1 MKQSSIIILLTV
13 LMSTVSTK
21 AFAHDIAVENA
32 DGVTIY
38 YNWVNSNELAVSFK
52 GGSFQ
57 SANSYSGVVV
67 IPESV
72 EHEGKTYKVTEIGR
86 AAFYSCQNLTSVTLP
101 QTLTTI
107 GDNAFYYCIKL
118 SSITIPKS
126 VSTVRANAFN
136 ACNGLTSVHISDL
149 TAWCKIEWYID
160 QTEGNNRASNPL
172 SYAHHLFLNG
182 KEIKELIIPD
192 GVTSIAHAFEG
203 CSGLTSVT
211 IPSTVTSIG
220 VESFLFCSGLTSVS
234 IPNSVTTIDARS
246 FYGCSSLT
254 SIKIPN
260 TVTYIREGA
269 FQNCSNLISIT
280 IPNSVTYVGKDAFKE
295 TAWYNNQNGLVY
307 IGPIAYK
314 YKGTMP
320 ENTEIVIREGT
331 TRIGEGAFS
340 GCSGLKSIQIPKS
353 VTNMEEKSFSGCSG
367 LTSVYI
373 SDLAAWCNIIFR
385 PHDVGGFDYCSSNPL
400 SFAQHLYL
408 NGKEITDMIIPEG
421 VATIKSWAFYSFS
434 GLTSVRIPNSVT
446 EIGFRAFE
454 RCSNIISID
463 IPSSVTSIGKDA
475 FAGTP
480 WFENYKGL
488 MYLGSMAYKY
498 KGEMPENTEIVIREG
513 TTEISSNAFQ
523 DCIGLVSVTIPAS
536 VTEIGSG
543 AFFGCSNLTSVHI
556 SDLTAWC
563 NAKWNFSPFS
573 TAYHLYLNGDEITN
587 LIIPDGI
594 TSIKDGAFDGC
605 CGLKTVTIP
614 NGVTSI
620 GNSVFSGCSDMNSII
635 IPKSVTKIGASVF
648 SGCSNLTFVTIPKG
662 VSSID
667 KVFQDCIGLTT
678 VNLSEGLTSIGFQ
691 AFMNCSNLKS
701 VILPNSVTSIEHHAF
716 SGCSSLTSIKI
727 PKGVTSIGNNAFQN
741 CTSLTSV
748 EIPNSVIS
756 IEGEAFWNCS
766 SLMSLTIPQ
775 SVTSIG
781 WHVVEGCAILKY
793 IAFTSDK
800 ITDYQGIGNTKGQF
814 IIPQSVYDKGI
825 PNNITKFATY
835 SSIPVYVEVKSIGA
849 VSAILNL
856 YPIDKD
862 GNIDEENMTTV
873 TSVGHK
879 PGEQLGWKLNDE
891 NYGILSDKTNE
902 TISLA
907 VQEPKALSTI
917 KARLLAT
924 TEEADDFAH
933 YGFEWRQQDAPEGRP
948 SNNVSAPLYNGH
960 IVGTLNNLNP
970 DKDYKY
976 RPFYKADDGTMFY
989 GDWMWLYTGDANVTF
1004 EPEVYTKDAA
1014 DITKVS
1020 ALLAGVWFEGTDN
1033 IEEKGFEYWTVS
1045 GSKTRVAGNDVKK
1058 VAVTSN
1064 AMTMTLEGLKSGAT
1078 YGFRSYAKTASG
1090 TTYGEEKTF
1099 KTILIGDVDGDGG
1112 LTKDDADAIAKHIM
1126 GQTPTGFIKKMAD
1139 MNEDGKINA
1148 VDIVML
1154 INIIK

>member
-21 AFAHDIAVENA
+21 AFAHDIAVENV

-38 YNWVNSNELAVSFK
+38 YNWLNSSQLAVCRNDMH
-52 GGSFQ
+52 G
-57 SANSYSGVVV
+57 NSYSGIVV

-72 EHEGKTYKVTEIGR
+72 EYEGISYNVTKIDDS
-86 AAFYSCQNLTSVTLP
+86 AFSGCSNLTSVSIPRTV
-101 QTLTTI
+101 QRI
-107 GDNAFYYCIKL
+107 EKNAFDNCSK
-118 SSITIPKS
+118 
-126 VSTVRANAFN
+126 
-136 ACNGLTSVHISDL
+136 LTSVHISDL
-149 TAWCKIEWYID
+149 AAWCNIIFSSTLISYEKGWYHS
-160 QTEGNNRASNPL
+160 SNPL
-172 SYAHHLFLNG
+172 LYAHHLFLNG
-182 KEIKELIIPD
+182 KEVTTLAIPE
-192 GVTSIAHAFEG
+192 GVTSIQSYAFEG
-203 CSGLTSVT
+203 CSGIVSAIIPNSVT
-211 IPSTVTSIG
+211 DIG
-220 VESFLFCSGLTSVS
+220 NQAFWGCSGLTSITISNSVTKIGAYTFYDCNS
-234 IPNSVTTIDARS
+234 LTSLIIPNSVS
-246 FYGCSSLT
+246 
-254 SIKIPN
+254 
-260 TVTYIREGA
+260 YI
-269 FQNCSNLISIT
+269 
-280 IPNSVTYVGKDAFKE
+280 GKDALKG
-295 TAWYNNQNGLVY
+295 TAWYDNQPDGLVY
-307 IGPIAYK
+307 AGLVAYK

-385 PHDVGGFDYCSSNPL
+385 SHDVGGFDYCSSNPL

-605 CGLKTVTIP
+605 CGLKSVTIP
-614 NGVTSI
+614 NGVTNI
-620 GNSVFSGCSDMNSII
+620 GNSVFSGCSDLNSII

-648 SGCSNLTFVTIPKG
+648 SGCSNLTSVTIPKG

-691 AFMNCSNLKS
+691 AFMNCCNLKS

-716 SGCSSLTSIKI
+716 SGCSSLTSITI
-727 PKGVTSIGNNAFQN
+727 PKGVTSIGNDAFMN

-766 SLMSLTIPQ
+766 SLTSLTIPQ

-781 WHVVEGCAILKY
+781 WHAIEGCANLKY

-814 IIPQSVYDKGI
+814 IIPQSIYDKGI
-825 PNNITKFATY
+825 PNNITKFTTY
-835 SSIPVYVEVKSIGA
+835 SSIPFYVEVKSIGA

-862 GNIDEENMTTV
+862 GNIDEENMATV

-902 TISLA
+902 TMSLA

-1004 EPEVYTKDAA
+1004 EPEVYTKDAT

-1020 ALLAGVWFEGTDN
+1020 ALLAGVWFEGTDDFL
-1033 IEEKGFEYWTVS
+1033 EKGFEYWTVS
-1045 GSKTRVAGNDVKK
+1045 GSLTRGVGSDAKRVVVSGNK
-1058 VAVTSN
+1058 
-1064 AMTMTLEGLKSGAT
+1064 MTATLEGLKSGIE
-1078 YGFRSYAKTASG
+1078 YGYRSYVKTASG
-1090 TTYGEEKTF
+1090 TNYGEEKTF
-1099 KTILIGDVDGDGG
+1099 RTILLGDVNGDGEV
-1112 LTKDDADAIAKHIM
+1112 TDADVNGIASHIM
-1126 GQTPTGFIKKMAD
+1126 GKTPTGFIMKMAD
-1139 MNEDGKINA
+1139 VNNDKKINA
-1148 VDIVML
+1148 ADIVE
-1154 INIIK
+1154 IVNIMK

>member
-13 LMSTVSTK
+13 LMSTVSSK

-52 GGSFQ
+52 GESFQ
-57 SANSYSGVVV
+57 SANSYSGAVV

-86 AAFYSCQNLTSVTLP
+86 AAFSNCQNLTSVTLP

-118 SSITIPKS
+118 SSIDIPKS

-149 TAWCKIEWYID
+149 TAWCKIEWYTD

-211 IPSTVTSIG
+211 IPSTVTNIG

-234 IPNSVTTIDARS
+234 IPNSVESIDARS

-254 SIKIPN
+254 SIMIPN

-269 FQNCSNLISIT
+269 FQNCSNLASIT

-295 TAWYNNQNGLVY
+295 TAWYNNQDGLVY
-307 IGPIAYK
+307 IGSIAYE

-320 ENTEIVIREGT
+320 EDTEIVIREGT

-340 GCSGLKSIQIPKS
+340 GCTSLKSIHVPNS
-353 VTNMEEKSFSGCSG
+353 VTIMEEKSFSGCSG

-373 SDLAAWCNIIFR
+373 SDLSAWCNIVFR
-385 PHDVGGFDYCSSNPL
+385 PHDVGGFDYCASNPL
-400 SFAQHLYL
+400 LYAQHFYL
-408 NGKEITDMIIPEG
+408 NGNEVKDMIIPDG
-421 VATIKSWAFYSFS
+421 VTTINRWAFYGFS
-434 GLTSVRIPNSVT
+434 GLTSVTIPNSVT

-454 RCSNIISID
+454 RCSNIISMD
-463 IPSSVTSIGKDA
+463 IPSSVTSIGTDA

-513 TTEISSNAFQ
+513 TTEISNNAFM
-523 DCIGLVSVTIPAS
+523 DCS
-536 VTEIGSG
+536 
-543 AFFGCSNLTSVHI
+543 
-556 SDLTAWC
+556 
-563 NAKWNFSPFS
+563 
-573 TAYHLYLNGDEITN
+573 
-587 LIIPDGI
+587 
-594 TSIKDGAFDGC
+594 
-605 CGLKTVTIP
+605 GLK
-614 NGVTSI
+614 SI
-620 GNSVFSGCSDMNSII
+620 HI
-635 IPKSVTKIGASVF
+635 
-648 SGCSNLTFVTIPKG
+648 
-662 VSSID
+662 
-667 KVFQDCIGLTT
+667 
-678 VNLSEGLTSIGFQ
+678 
-691 AFMNCSNLKS
+691 
-701 VILPNSVTSIEHHAF
+701 PNSVTSIGWYAFQGCTGLTAVHISDIAAWFNIQFGSNPLTYAHHLYIDGKEITELTIPDNVTTVGSAISGCSSLTSITIPNSVTSIGSSAFSGCSGLTSIIIPNSVMSIGSSAF
-716 SGCSSLTSIKI
+716 SGCSSLTSVTI
-727 PKGVTSIGNNAFQN
+727 PNAITSIEWNTFQNCSNLTSVAIPNNVTNIGASAFQGCSSLTSVTIPNNVTSIGGDAFN
-741 CTSLTSV
+741 GCSAMESII
-748 EIPNSVIS
+748 IPN
-756 IEGEAFWNCS
+756 
-766 SLMSLTIPQ
+766 

-781 WHVVEGCAILKY
+781 YSAFRGCSSLFSVTIPNNVTSIGGSAFYDCDNLKFV
-793 IAFTSDK
+793 AFTSDK
-800 ITDYQGIGNTKGQF
+800 FTGYKQLGNVNAQV
-814 IIPQSVYDKGI
+814 IMPQSVHDKGI
-825 PNNITKFATY
+825 PNNITKYATY

-849 VSAILNL
+849 VSAVLNL

-862 GNIDEENMTTV
+862 GNIDEEEMATV
-873 TSVGHK
+873 ASVGHK

-902 TISLA
+902 TMALT

-924 TEEADDFAH
+924 TEEADDFEH

-948 SNNVSAPLYNGH
+948 SNKVSAPLYNGH

-970 DKDYKY
+970 EKDYKY
-976 RPFYKADDGTMFY
+976 RPFYKANDGTIFY

-1004 EPEVYTKDAA
+1004 EPEVYTKDAT

-1020 ALLAGVWFEGTDN
+1020 ALLAGVWFEGTDDFL
-1033 IEEKGFEYWTVS
+1033 EKGFEYWTVS
-1045 GSKTRVAGNDVKK
+1045 GSLTRGVGSDAKRVVVSGNK
-1058 VAVTSN
+1058 
-1064 AMTMTLEGLKSGAT
+1064 MTATLEGLKSGIE
-1078 YGFRSYAKTASG
+1078 YGYRSYVKTASG
-1090 TTYGEEKTF
+1090 TNYGEEKTF
-1099 KTILIGDVDGDGG
+1099 RTILLGDVNGDGEV
-1112 LTKDDADAIAKHIM
+1112 TDADVNGIASHIM
-1126 GQTPTGFIKKMAD
+1126 GKTPTGFIMKMAD
-1139 MNEDGKINA
+1139 VNNDKKINA
-1148 VDIVML
+1148 ADIVE
-1154 INIIK
+1154 IVNIMK